1 MLLPKVTI
9 LYVGI
14 IDGQKIAKRIS
25 KQIGKEGTKIKQ
37 LMDQYNTCAVL
48 SSEPEQLTLPTVL
61 DPTSQFWSS
70 HSSLHVQSYE
80 SGPVPLAAKQ
90 DLIRFYL
97 QKNRSLEE
105 TQLLQGEM
113 LNTLEYFW
121 MKGVTIKQKVQELL
135 QAEQTDFVRGSISI
149 LSQRYVENEF
159 ILKHA
164 VVTFT
169 GIVPIPTD
177 VLAMV
182 SLCHPDPVSQ
192 SDEFNDSDDSSDD
205 DF

>member
-25 KQIGKEGTKIKQ
+25 KQIGKVGTKVKQ

-113 LNTLEYFW
+113 FNTLKYFLDEGGYN
-121 MKGVTIKQKVQELL
+121 KTESAG
-135 QAEQTDFVRGSISI
+135 
-149 LSQRYVENEF
+149 
-159 ILKHA
+159 
-164 VVTFT
+164 VVT
-169 GIVPIPTD
+169 GRAD
-177 VLAMV
+177 
-182 SLCHPDPVSQ
+182 
-192 SDEFNDSDDSSDD
+192 
-205 DF
+205 